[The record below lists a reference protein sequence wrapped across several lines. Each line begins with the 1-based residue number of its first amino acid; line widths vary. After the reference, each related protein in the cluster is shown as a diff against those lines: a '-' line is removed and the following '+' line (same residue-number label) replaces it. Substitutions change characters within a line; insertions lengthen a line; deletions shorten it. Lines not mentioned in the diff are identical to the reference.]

1 MFTPTTL
8 STILQLYSY
17 TMEIS
22 YLLAEEAGTP
32 GSALIP
38 DTLLLSQA
46 LQVHLATG
54 TNRTHLSYP
63 FYLLTDN

>member
-17 TMEIS
+17 TMEVS
-22 YLLAEEAGTP
+22 CLLAEEAGTP

-38 DTLLLSQA
+38 DTLLQSQA
-46 LQVHLATG
+46 IQVHLATG
-54 TNRTHLSYP
+54 TNLTHQS
-63 FYLLTDN
+63 

>member
-17 TMEIS
+17 TMEFS

-46 LQVHLATG
+46 NQVHLAMG
-54 TNRTHLSYP
+54 TNRTHQS
-63 FYLLTDN
+63 

>member
-17 TMEIS
+17 TMEVS

-46 LQVHLATG
+46 IQVHLATAQIE
-54 TNRTHLSYP
+54 RTKVNVFTH
-63 FYLLTDN
+63 